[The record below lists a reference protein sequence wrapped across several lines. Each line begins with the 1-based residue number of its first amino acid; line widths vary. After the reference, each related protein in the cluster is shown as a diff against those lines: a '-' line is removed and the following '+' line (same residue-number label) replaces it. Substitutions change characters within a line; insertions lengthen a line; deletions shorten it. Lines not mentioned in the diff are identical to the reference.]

1 MSAKLAEP
9 ATESLTVEGPAVD
22 ARPRG
27 VNGLLQGR
35 VRAALTPVTGAY
47 LVLLVLVVISTIAS
61 GAFFTGHNITD
72 VLRQGSPLAV
82 VALGQTI
89 VILAGGLDVSVGAVI
104 SLATV
109 VAARVMNSEPSMV
122 LPTVLIVLGLAAGVG
137 LVNGFLIGY
146 LRADAFVTTLASML
160 IVNGAVLVYTQGAP
174 AASLTHGFRQISEG
188 NTIGLPNN
196 VFFVV
201 GILLLV
207 WFALRHTVWGRR
219 IYAVGSNPRVAK
231 LTGQPGSR
239 TVMLCYVACALL
251 AGVAGLLLV
260 ARLGG
265 GAVNAGEGWELEA
278 IAAVLIGGTVF
289 GGGRGGVAGTIAG
302 VLVLTVLFNLFGLLA
317 LPDWVQLI
325 ARGAMIVLGVAMYS
339 RRIRAARV

>member
-1 MSAKLAEP
+1 MSAKLAKP
-9 ATESLTVEGPAVD
+9 VTDRLAAEGPAVD
-22 ARPRG
+22 A
-27 VNGLLQGR
+27 LSGR
-35 VRAALTPVTGAY
+35 AGGSAYERLRARMTPVAGAY
-47 LVLLVLVVISTIAS
+47 LVLLVLVVVSTAAS
-61 GAFFTGHNITD
+61 GAFLTGSNLSN

-82 VALGQTI
+82 VALGQTV

-104 SLATV
+104 SLSTV
-109 VAARVMNSEPSMV
+109 VAARVMNGEPSMV
-122 LPTVLIVLGLAAGVG
+122 APTVLIVLGLAAGVG

-160 IVNGAVLVYTQGAP
+160 IVNGGVLVYTQGAP

-188 NTIGLPNN
+188 STIGLPNN
-196 VFFVV
+196 VFFVAV
-201 GILLLV
+201 VLLVV

-219 IYAVGSNPRVAK
+219 IYAVGSNPRVAR
-231 LTGQPGSR
+231 LTGQPSSR
-239 TVMLCYVACALL
+239 TVMLCYVVCGFL

-302 VLVLTVLFNLFGLLA
+302 ALVLTVLFNLFGLLA